1 MQGKLRDALLRSL
14 EWTGMSITHESYDHK
29 IVDLCT
35 GLEAVLTTVDDPR
48 KGEAIAF
55 RFMLLST
62 ALGRPFCPPGV
73 LYDLYERRSRV
84 VHGAALGECGK
95 NDYLQLRLAAK
106 QAVLNIIELDRAQG
120 PIDRPSHLIRLLETR
135 GHMKETIAW
144 LEGCQD
150 NATRKVTEY
159 AKLRLSLLQ

>member
-1 MQGKLRDALLRSL
+1 
-14 EWTGMSITHESYDHK
+14 MSITRESYDHK

-35 GLEAVLTTVDDPR
+35 GLEAVLTTVDDRR

-84 VHGAALGECGK
+84 VHGAALGECGN
-95 NDYLQLRLAAK
+95 NDYLQLRLVAK
-106 QAVLNIIELDRAQG
+106 EAVLNIIELNRVQG
-120 PIDRPSHLIRLLETR
+120 PIDRPSRLIRLLESR
-135 GHMKETIAW
+135 GRMKEATAW
-144 LEGCQD
+144 LESCRD
-150 NATRKVTEY
+150 NATRKVTKY
-159 AKLRLSLLQ
+159 AKSRLSSPGEVEGQ